1 MVITLS
7 KEVLDKE
14 TIHRYA
20 KSREAVLT
28 NFLKTIK
35 GVLNGEDI
43 AVVDDAVLPFAV
55 VSEKPDGF
63 FSLINDAYFLLL
75 EPKSKNDKL
84 SILFHKGKY
93 LLIYREEYFTLI
105 INAISV
111 PKDIEERLLVVIQV
125 LRKILTATS
134 LKLEN
139 IDELIKTVFVG

>member
-7 KEVLDKE
+7 KEVLDSE

-35 GVLNGEDI
+35 RVLNSEDI
-43 AVVDDAVLPFAV
+43 AVVDEAVLPFAV
-55 VSEKPDGF
+55 VSEKLDGF
-63 FSLINDAYFLLL
+63 FSLINDAYFLLR
-75 EPKSKNDKL
+75 EAKSEQDKL

-93 LLIYREEYFTLI
+93 LVIYREEYYTLI
-105 INAISV
+105 INAKSV
-111 PKDIEERLLVVIQV
+111 PPNIEERLLVVVQV

-139 IDELIKTVFVG
+139 IDELIKTVFEE